1 MAELSAFHAIAP
13 RVSLGLALSDD
24 ADAGEDVPPRAAR
37 LSGQQIQYKTPVL
50 QTAGL
55 RDHPM
60 AENVLRNIR
69 VTLEMIK
76 WEHSFLT
83 LPFGLT
89 GAVLAAGGIPS
100 LRTLFWICVAMVA
113 ARSAA
118 MAFNRL
124 VDAEIDA
131 RNPRTAVRALPA
143 GLLSRGFVLGFT
155 LAASVLLFFAAWE
168 LNPLA
173 FRLSPLALL
182 IVCGYSYTKRFTRW
196 AHLFLGLAMGI
207 APAAAWIAVRGSFD
221 PRILIVTAAVMF
233 WGGGFDILYSCQDY
247 HYDVAGGLHS
257 VPSAFGI
264 ANALRLARLF
274 HLIALACFAW
284 MLTSFGLGWLAA
296 AGVVV
301 TGAALFYEHTLVSAD
316 DLSKLNAA
324 FFTTNG
330 FISMLILFAVTADRI
345 LLAHRG

>member
-1 MAELSAFHAIAP
+1 MP
-13 RVSLGLALSDD
+13 
-24 ADAGEDVPPRAAR
+24 
-37 LSGQQIQYKTPVL
+37 
-50 QTAGL
+50 
-55 RDHPM
+55 
-60 AENVLRNIR
+60 ENVVHNIR

-89 GAVLAAGGIPS
+89 GAVLAANGIPP
-100 LRTLFWICVAMVA
+100 LRTLGWICVAMVA

-131 RNPRTAVRALPA
+131 LNPRTSIRAIPA
-143 GLLSRGFVLGFT
+143 GLLTRRFVLGFT
-155 LAASVLLFFAAWE
+155 LASGALLPFAAWH

-173 FRLSPLALL
+173 FRLSPVALL
-182 IVCGYSYTKRFTRW
+182 IVCAYSYTKHFTRW

-247 HYDVAGGLHS
+247 QYDVDSGLHS

-264 ANALRLARLF
+264 ANALRISRLF
-274 HLIALACFAW
+274 HVIAFACFAW
-284 MLTSFGLGWLAA
+284 MLVSFGLGLIAT

-301 TGAALFYEHTLVSAD
+301 VGAALFYEHTLVKAH
-316 DLSKLNAA
+316 DLSKVNAA

-330 FISMLILFAVTADRI
+330 FISMLILLAVTLDR
-345 LLAHRG
+345 LLQGHPG